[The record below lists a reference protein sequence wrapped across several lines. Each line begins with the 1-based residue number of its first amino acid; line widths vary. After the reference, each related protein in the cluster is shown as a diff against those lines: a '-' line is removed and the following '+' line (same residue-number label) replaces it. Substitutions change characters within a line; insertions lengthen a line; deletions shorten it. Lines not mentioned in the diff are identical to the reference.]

1 MKAARLFGPS
11 DLRVT
16 EVDPPEPQP
25 DEVIVRVVR
34 YAPYGTDLGAY
45 KNEGGRYVKEYPSGI
60 GADFS
65 GIIERVG
72 HTVTGFDVGDRVSAL
87 AMAHCG
93 QCRNCRA
100 GRTNLCLDDSFLLAD
115 RQVCCQTHAPVMAR
129 KLAKLPDVVAFE
141 DAAMLGGIVD
151 ALNAFDMIKPQVGET
166 IAIVGVGAMGWG
178 AIVTAKAVGLRVIAI
193 GGTGKRSDIA
203 KTVGADHVVPLRAHG
218 EDVSEQVLS
227 LAPGGV
233 ECVME
238 TSASDWGVGQSFP
251 IIAPG
256 GRIALTG
263 APGQL
268 PVSAWDM
275 VRKEI
280 SVFGVR
286 AGHHQ
291 AQALKLIGEGKI
303 NLMPSVTHRFSLDHA
318 PQAFQ
323 LLTGTNAKD
332 VGRVIIEVS
341 EP

>member
-1 MKAARLFGPS
+1 MKAAHLYGPL
-11 DLRVT
+11 DLRV
-16 EVDPPEPQP
+16 VDIDPPEPLP

-45 KNEGGRYVKEYPSGI
+45 KNEGGRYLKEYPVGI

-65 GIIERVG
+65 GVVEKIG
-72 HTVTGFDVGDRVSAL
+72 HAVAGFSIGDRVSAL

-100 GRTNLCLDDSFLLAD
+100 GRTNLCLDASFLLSG
-115 RQVCCQTHAPVMAR
+115 RQVCCQTHTRVMAR
-129 KLAKLPDVVAFE
+129 KLAKLPDAVTFE
-141 DAAMLGGIVD
+141 SAAMLGGIVD

-166 IAIVGVGAMGWG
+166 IAVVGVGAMGWG
-178 AIVTAKAVGLRVIAI
+178 AIATAKGFGLRVIAV
-193 GGTGKRSDIA
+193 GGTGKRSELA
-203 KTVGADHVVPLRAHG
+203 GAVGADHVVPLKAHG
-218 EDVSEQVLS
+218 DDVSDQVLAI
-227 LAPGGV
+227 APEGV

-238 TSASDWGVGQSFP
+238 TSASDWGVKQSFP

-280 SVFGVR
+280 AVFGVR

-291 AQALKLIGEGKI
+291 GLALKLIAAGKI
-303 NLMPSVTHRFSLDHA
+303 NLMPSVTHRFALEEA
-318 PQAFQ
+318 PEAFQ
-323 LLTGTNAKD
+323 LLTGPASKD
-332 VGRVIIEVS
+332 VGRVIINAT

>member
-1 MKAARLFGPS
+1 MKAALLYGPL
-11 DLRVT
+11 DLRV
-16 EVDPPEPQP
+16 VDIDPPEPLP

-45 KNEGGRYVKEYPSGI
+45 KNEGGRYLKRYPVGV

-65 GIIERVG
+65 GIVEKLG
-72 HTVTGFDVGDRVSAL
+72 HAVTDFSIGDRVSAL

-93 QCRNCRA
+93 QCRNCRS
-100 GRTNLCLDDSFLLAD
+100 GKTNLCLDDSFLLAD
-115 RQVCCQTHAPVMAR
+115 RQVCCQTHTRVLAR
-129 KLAKLPDVVAFE
+129 KLAKLPDAVAYE
-141 DAAMLGGIVD
+141 DAAMLGGVVD

-166 IAIVGVGAMGWG
+166 IAIIGVGAMGWG
-178 AIVTAKAVGLRVIAI
+178 AIATAKAAGLRVIAV
-193 GGTGKRSDIA
+193 GGTGKRSELA
-203 KTVGADHVVPLRAHG
+203 GAVGADHVVPLKAHG
-218 EDVSEQVLS
+218 DDVSEQVLA
-227 LAPGGV
+227 LAPEGV

-238 TSASDWGVGQSFP
+238 TSASDWGVMQSFP

-280 SVFGVR
+280 AVFGVR

-291 AQALKLIGEGKI
+291 DLALGLIADGKI
-303 NLMPSVTHRFSLDHA
+303 NLMPSVTHHFDIEDA
-318 PQAFQ
+318 PEAFK
-323 LLTGTNAKD
+323 LLTGPTSKD
-332 VGRVIIEVS
+332 VGRVIINVT